1 MVFSSITFLLYF
13 LPFFLICYALVPK
26 SEKNL
31 VLLLFSLIFYAWGA
45 PRFIFLLVASTI
57 IDFYLVNWMHKHPN
71 LKKKKWIL
79 ASSIFLNVGLL
90 IYFKYANFFVEN
102 VNEIRLYFGS
112 EAITWKEVLLP
123 IGISFYTFQ
132 TLTYS
137 IDVYRGLHPPLKNVQ
152 TYLVYILSFP
162 QMIAGPIVRFNEVVN
177 ELLDRNPTYSDRIH
191 GLFRFSLGLF
201 KKVMIANVLGFQ
213 ADEIMD
219 LDPKTLHSVTAWIG
233 ILAYTFQIYF
243 DFSAYSDMA
252 IGLGKIMGFRFP
264 ENFNKPYI
272 SASITEFWRR
282 WHITLGAW
290 MKDYLY
296 IPLGGNRVNNKAR
309 LYANLITVF
318 LISGLWHGASW
329 NYVLWGAIH
338 GVFLMLDRMFLNRI
352 LHKTGKWIAV
362 PFTFLVVVLA
372 WVYFRIENI
381 EQAHQYVEQL
391 FAFQTNIEFQM
402 PSSKFISIAIFA
414 LLLSFLALMPQLK
427 TIEKQIYFPSAFTNS
442 SLITFTCLSVF
453 FIVISVANISSVDFN
468 PFIYFRF

>member
-13 LPFFLICYALVPK
+13 LPFFLICYTLVPK
-26 SEKNL
+26 SGKNL

-219 LDPKTLHSVTAWIG
+219 LDPKTLHSATAWIG

-391 FAFQTNIEFQM
+391 FAFQIDIEFQM